1 MSSHLEV
8 NPYQEHQDWLLQHAR
23 TAMIYGVQHGH
34 PPKVN
39 LEKTPDILKEKRATF
54 ITLEKRG
61 SLRGCIGR
69 LEAVDPLVID
79 IAHHAVAAAID
90 DHRFPPVSEGE
101 IPNIVIS
108 ISILTPPEPMN
119 IDCEAELIAN
129 LRPGVDG
136 LILQD
141 GRRSATFLPSVWDEL
156 PITADFIRHLKSKA
170 GLPANYW
177 SSHTKAFRYQTVYIC
192 ENSTT

>member
-8 NPYQEHQDWLLQHAR
+8 NPYQEHQVWLLQHAR
-23 TAMIYGVQHGH
+23 NSMLYGVKHGH
-34 PPKVN
+34 PPPVDLGKMPGV
-39 LEKTPDILKEKRATF
+39 LKEKRATF

-61 SLRGCIGR
+61 ALRGCIGR

-101 IPNIVIS
+101 TSNIAIS
-108 ISILTPPEPMN
+108 ISILTPPEPMT
-119 IDCEAELIAN
+119 IDSEAELIAN

-141 GRRSATFLPSVWDEL
+141 GRRSATFLPSVWKEL
-156 PITADFIRHLKSKA
+156 PITADFIRHLKAKA
-170 GLPANYW
+170 GLPASYW
-177 SSHTKAFRYQTVYIC
+177 SPQTKAFRYQTLSFS
-192 ENSTT
+192 EK